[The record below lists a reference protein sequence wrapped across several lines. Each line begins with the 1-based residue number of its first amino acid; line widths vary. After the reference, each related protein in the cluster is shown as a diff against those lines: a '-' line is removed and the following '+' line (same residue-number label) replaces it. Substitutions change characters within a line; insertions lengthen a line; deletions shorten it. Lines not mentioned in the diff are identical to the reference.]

1 MNIIKFCSIAIIAV
15 ASVTTAQAEVLTEGF
30 DEPFAEWENRWFG
43 TESNAYNY
51 YVSEWGDSPSYRGHE
66 SVTGMWLSDGDSYRD
81 GGNYGEIHITFNQAF
96 GASLTAFS
104 MDVASALREDLG
116 LAPTLTFFD
125 ISGNVI
131 DSFLVRTSPVVSAY
145 WVPEGYFNY
154 AVTSA
159 NGIGGFSFVGH
170 SQGSIIVDN
179 LSATVAAVPEPSSW
193 ALMMIGAG
201 MVGAMARRRKNIAAA

>member
-1 MNIIKFCSIAIIAV
+1 
-15 ASVTTAQAEVLTEGF
+15 
-30 DEPFAEWENRWFG
+30 
-43 TESNAYNY
+43 
-51 YVSEWGDSPSYRGHE
+51 
-66 SVTGMWLSDGDSYRD
+66 
-81 GGNYGEIHITFNQAF
+81 
-96 GASLTAFS
+96 